1 MEIVIVVPICENKNG
16 DRNDAG
22 NYRPVSLA
30 TTIFSNVLRIVWTL
44 TISCISLAYLQPP
57 QTTSLVL
64 SQKNGTEN
72 VHIFTQTDC
81 VVLCKLKYPSQCL

>member
-30 TTIFSNVLRIVWTL
+30 TTIFSNVLRIV
-44 TISCISLAYLQPP
+44 
-57 QTTSLVL
+57 
-64 SQKNGTEN
+64 
-72 VHIFTQTDC
+72 
-81 VVLCKLKYPSQCL
+81 